1 MIVVVA
7 VTGEFV
13 VAGIVV
19 ARVVALVAGTVFN
32 VRSAST
38 AMLTWASTAGVG
50 PISGSSHLCHKTV
63 GMVHLLLRITE
74 LVRTGIGPINGL
86 AQTSLTCLRRISG
99 PLLMDGIQVIGA
111 GLQVLG
117 MHPVTL
123 QAPWPKW
130 SNLCFVQY
138 SSIWFF
144 KKLRL
149 LETTTGLSHRVWI
162 FLKSKKEW
170 ANLVSWLRSYSSC
183 NKQSFQSS
191 GQYFSIRIGHS
202 PTWKWPRSAYT
213 LCWINTVCFT

>member
-1 MIVVVA
+1 MSVILNQSNTYSKMLSSRRTTLTMFNLNLNNLILPIFSLKISNMMIIMMTVVVA

-19 ARVVALVAGTVFN
+19 ARVVALVARTVFN

-123 QAPWPKW
+123 QAPWPK
-130 SNLCFVQY
+130 
-138 SSIWFF
+138 
-144 KKLRL
+144 
-149 LETTTGLSHRVWI
+149 
-162 FLKSKKEW
+162 
-170 ANLVSWLRSYSSC
+170 
-183 NKQSFQSS
+183 
-191 GQYFSIRIGHS
+191 
-202 PTWKWPRSAYT
+202 
-213 LCWINTVCFT
+213 